1 MMCVIAKA
9 ARPEKHKVLPLCE
22 GDTQEA
28 SRLSRMRGWGVG
40 VGVGL

>member
-22 GDTQEA
+22 GDK
-28 SRLSRMRGWGVG
+28 G
-40 VGVGL
+40 GLHVV